1 MKDLVSTHFNSRN
14 LNCHLFQELQ
24 VGDTSSP
31 NNVDECWWIFW
42 NFQKIMWQIFGLMF
56 LKDRYTK
63 KFGLMFLKF
72 LVLCS

>member
-31 NNVDECWWIFW
+31 NNVDEWM
-42 NFQKIMWQIFGLMF
+42 N
-56 LKDRYTK
+56 
-63 KFGLMFLKF
+63 FLKF
-72 LVLCS
+72 SKDYVADFWFNILKWPLHQNMLV